1 MYADRALEVI
11 EGAIQSGICVRQT
24 DLSIRMDSD
33 RSVSTSIPDRC
44 SDMTSSPEVFS
55 LKF

>member
-1 MYADRALEVI
+1 MDRALEVI

-24 DLSIRMDSD
+24 DLSIGMDSD